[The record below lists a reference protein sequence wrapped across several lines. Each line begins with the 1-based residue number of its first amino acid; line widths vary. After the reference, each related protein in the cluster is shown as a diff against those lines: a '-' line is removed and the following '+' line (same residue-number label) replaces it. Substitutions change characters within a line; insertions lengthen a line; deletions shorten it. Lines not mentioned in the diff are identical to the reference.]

1 MSRTQFRLA
10 SLFIDLQLGWST
22 HWHHR
27 TYFNPNSPVPFF
39 SALVAICP
47 TRESLRSWFIAS
59 SFKLRHLN
67 FAEVALRMATS
78 QNEQWF
84 LKSKKPVSLP
94 KHQALDLSDKD
105 FDVFVKSTVV
115 IGETSNNGAVDVESC
130 ANKDDV
136 MTQTTEASVSDILTP
151 PSTTEDVREVLSGID
166 LNIHHDG
173 KDQAEDG
180 PVVDMENK
188 MFTENS
194 DVAYRSTKN
203 ALVDLFAELE
213 DVVSGP
219 RLIELLNLA
228 WDCDPDA
235 TLKIIFNARSIHL
248 GKSSRHTFYRCA
260 GWLFQKHPATLITN
274 LRWLSRPVIQK
285 KVEEKEG
292 EDSDKAV
299 FVEVAE
305 VDEND
310 PAHYD
315 VRNGVSHGYWK
326 DLVNILALAVNGK
339 LDPLADPKD
348 VLNVHQGKDDWISR
362 LTQKEAKEKRRATSD
377 SRHKMAVE
385 KFENDPNYR
394 ALHLTVAR
402 LFAEQLKID
411 LGRLRD
417 DKPQAKRN
425 ISLCAKWAPTAAQFH
440 DKHTYITSTIA
451 ETLDHSSAADQATK
465 DRERFIRHVRECYR
479 KDVSALRKE
488 LEVVERDMSANTFEN
503 IHYSRVPSIAMKNYT
518 PIFVKKDEKRF
529 DEYITKVAEGSA
541 NISGAVLSPSVLVK
555 SVQRGFSLTAGRGGK
570 NDLVEEKIAEMQ
582 VKVADGQWKT
592 LVQRIRD
599 SGTLENSIAVCDVS
613 GSMSHPTFKDKTC
626 PMDSAIG
633 LSLLVAEV
641 CKPPFG
647 GTFITFST
655 DPSIQSVD
663 LKASLSQKVAAMK
676 RADWGMSTDFAA
688 VFEKLVLPM
697 ALKHRI
703 KPEDMV
709 KRVFV
714 FSDMHFDQAEWTKCE
729 YNDDGTLKEDDTKAT
744 AWSTSYERIQNA
756 YRAAGY
762 EMPELVFWNLAGG
775 RAGLTGHGDP
785 TAPKPVTAAMEG
797 TALVSGYSQGML
809 KVFLD
814 GGGFEDPEDEDED
827 LMEVVKGEDGEEVDV
842 QENKRRRK
850 DPFDTVRKAISHQ
863 AYSMLKVVD

>member
-1 MSRTQFRLA
+1 MA
-10 SLFIDLQLGWST
+10 SQDE
-22 HWHHR
+22 
-27 TYFNPNSPVPFF
+27 P
-39 SALVAICP
+39 
-47 TRESLRSWFIAS
+47 
-59 SFKLRHLN
+59 
-67 FAEVALRMATS
+67 
-78 QNEQWF
+78 WF
-84 LKSKKPVSLP
+84 LKSKKPVALP
-94 KHQALDLSDKD
+94 KHQALDFSDKD
-105 FDVFVKSTVV
+105 FDAFVKSTVIV
-115 IGETSNNGAVDVESC
+115 GDTSSSAAVDAKSSTV
-130 ANKDDV
+130 KGDV
-136 MTQTTEASVSDILTP
+136 LTETTEESVTNVLTP
-151 PSTTEDVREVLSGID
+151 PSTTQDVREVLNSMDINTSQD
-166 LNIHHDG
+166 E
-173 KDQAEDG
+173 QSESEDES
-180 PVVDMENK
+180 VVDMENK
-188 MFTENS
+188 MLTENS

-228 WDCDPDA
+228 WDCDPDV
-235 TLKIIFNARSIHL
+235 TLKIMFNARSIHL

-285 KVEEKEG
+285 KLEKEEG
-292 EDSDKAV
+292 EHSEKAV

-339 LDPLADPKD
+339 LDPLANPKD
-348 VLNVHQGKDDWISR
+348 ILNVHQEKDDGVSR
-362 LTQKEAKEKRRATSD
+362 VTQKQAKEKRRETSV
-377 SRHKMAVE
+377 SRHKTAVE
-385 KFENDPNYR
+385 KFENDANYR

-402 LFAEQLKID
+402 VFAEQLKTD
-411 LGRLRD
+411 LELLRGGE
-417 DKPQAKRN
+417 PRTKRN
-425 ISLCAKWAPTAAQFH
+425 ISLCAKWAPSAGRFH

-451 ETLDHSSAADQATK
+451 EILAHSSTPGDASK
-465 DRERFIRHVRECYR
+465 DREHFIRHAREGYR
-479 KDVSALRKE
+479 KDVAALRKA
-488 LEVVERDMSANTFEN
+488 LEVVELDISANTFEN
-503 IHYSRVPSIAMKNYT
+503 IKYDRVPSIAMQNYT

-541 NISGAVLSPSVLVK
+541 NISGAVLSPSALIRT
-555 SVQRGFSLTAGRGGK
+555 VQGGSSSKTSRGKYK
-570 NDLVEEKIAEMQ
+570 NEMVENKIAEMKA
-582 VKVADGQWKT
+582 KVADGQWKT

-599 SGTLENSIAVCDVS
+599 SGTLDNSIAVCDVS
-613 GSMSHPTFKDKTC
+613 GSMSNPQFKDGTC

-647 GTFITFST
+647 GSFITFST
-655 DPSIQSVD
+655 TPSIQSVD
-663 LKASLSQKVAAMK
+663 LKASLSQKVNDMQ
-676 RADWGMSTDFAA
+676 RADWGMSTDFVA
-688 VFEKLVLPM
+688 VFEKVILPM
-697 ALKHRI
+697 AVKDKI

-714 FSDMHFDQAEWTKCE
+714 FSDMQFDQAVWKEYQ
-729 YNDDGTLKEDDTKAT
+729 YNDDGTVKEDT
-744 AWSTSYERIQNA
+744 AEDKGWSTSYERVQTA

-775 RAGLTGHGDP
+775 RAGVTGYGDP
-785 TAPKPVTAAMEG
+785 TAPKPVTADMEG
-797 TALVSGYSQGML
+797 TSLVSGYSQGML

-814 GGGFEDPEDEDED
+814 GGGFECPEDEDED
-827 LMEVVKGEDGEEVDV
+827 MMEVVKGEDGEEVDV
-842 QENKRRRK
+842 QEHKRRRN

-863 AYSMLKVVD
+863 AYSMLTVVD